1 MKITLDVA
9 KKIIHKAISEAKQKG
24 IACSIAVVDEN
35 GWFVAAER
43 MDGAL
48 ISALDI
54 ARDKAWTAL
63 AFKMPSSDIH
73 KFGDPSMPNAGFNTA
88 NWNDRVTTIAGGMP
102 IKEGDKVI
110 GGIGVS
116 GGKPEEDVA
125 VCRAAIEASS

>member
-1 MKITLDVA
+1 
-9 KKIIHKAISEAKQKG
+9 
-24 IACSIAVVDEN
+24 
-35 GWFVAAER
+35 
-43 MDGAL
+43 
-48 ISALDI
+48 
-54 ARDKAWTAL
+54 
-63 AFKMPSSDIH
+63 MPSSDIH